1 MQLIQLFLF
10 NDPSNSTRCV
20 LSFLRCLFSMY
31 VSNRSSFYF
40 LFNIFKSL
48 IKILFLS
55 MTTIVRD
62 IMRKRLETIEDS
74 ASVQDAAKKLKDRE
88 VSSLI
93 VVDIDGKPQGLITE
107 RDIVTKV
114 CTSDTFTSTITN
126 KQIMSVP
133 LITIDSTTTPA
144 VAADMMLQ
152 YNVRH
157 LLVIDN
163 NNNSDKSDSKNFVG
177 IITPLDFARYEE
189 FPNDE
194 VDKDEIERMLE
205 YYI

>member
-1 MQLIQLFLF
+1 
-10 NDPSNSTRCV
+10 
-20 LSFLRCLFSMY
+20 
-31 VSNRSSFYF
+31 
-40 LFNIFKSL
+40 
-48 IKILFLS
+48 
-55 MTTIVRD
+55 
-62 IMRKRLETIEDS
+62 MRKRLETIEDS
-74 ASVQDAAKKLKDRE
+74 ASVQDSAKKLKDRE

-93 VVDIDGKPQGLITE
+93 VVDREGKPQGVVTE

-114 CTSDTFTSTITN
+114 STSDTYTSTITN

-133 LITIDSTTTPA
+133 LIAIDSASSPA
-144 VAADMMLQ
+144 IAADMMLQ
-152 YNVRH
+152 HNVRH

-163 NNNSDKSDSKNFVG
+163 YNNSNKSDSNNLVG

-194 VDKDEIERMLE
+194 VGKDEIERMLE

>member
-1 MQLIQLFLF
+1 M
-10 NDPSNSTRCV
+10 
-20 LSFLRCLFSMY
+20 
-31 VSNRSSFYF
+31 
-40 LFNIFKSL
+40 FKSL
-48 IKILFLS
+48 KKILFLA
-55 MTTIVRD
+55 MTTVMRD
-62 IMRKRLETIEDS
+62 IMRKRLETIEVS
-74 ASVQDAAKKLKDRE
+74 ASVQDAAKKLKDRD

-93 VVDIDGKPQGLITE
+93 VVDREGKPQGLVTE

-133 LITIDSTTTPA
+133 LIAIDSASSPA

-152 YNVRH
+152 HNVRH
-157 LLVIDN
+157 LLVID
-163 NNNSDKSDSKNFVG
+163 SDKSDSNNLVG

>member
-1 MQLIQLFLF
+1 
-10 NDPSNSTRCV
+10 
-20 LSFLRCLFSMY
+20 
-31 VSNRSSFYF
+31 
-40 LFNIFKSL
+40 
-48 IKILFLS
+48 

-74 ASVQDAAKKLKDRE
+74 ASVQDAAKKLKDKE

-114 CTSDTFTSTITN
+114 CTSDTFTSTITS

-152 YNVRH
+152 HNVRH
-157 LLVIDN
+157 LLVID
-163 NNNSDKSDSKNFVG
+163 SDIIDSKNFVG

-194 VDKDEIERMLE
+194 VDKDEIDRMLQ